1 MGTTDATGGRTTGTG
16 TARATARPG
25 EGEYAPSYA
34 GYVALVPEADILAVL
49 ERQAAE
55 IRDLAASVSPDRE
68 SYRYGDAKW
77 SIRQVL
83 GHLVDGER
91 VFGYRAFCISRG
103 EKAGLPS
110 FDENEYVAEA
120 RSDGI
125 PLRDLADELAV
136 VRESNLSFLR
146 RLSPGEWERAGT
158 ASGKP
163 ITVRALAWVMA
174 GHPRHH
180 VRILRERYGLR

>member
-1 MGTTDATGGRTTGTG
+1 METM
-16 TARATARPG
+16 ARPG
-25 EGEYAPSYA
+25 EGEYTPFYA
-34 GYVALVPEADILAVL
+34 RYVALVPETDILAVL
-49 ERQAAE
+49 ERQAGE
-55 IRDLAASVSPDRE
+55 IRALATSVPADRE
-68 SYRYGDAKW
+68 TYRYGEGKW
-77 SIRQVL
+77 SVRQVL

-103 EKAGLPS
+103 ERAGLPS

-120 RSDGI
+120 RSDAI
-125 PLRDLADELAV
+125 PLRELADELAV
-136 VRESNLSFLR
+136 VRESNLAFLR
-146 RLSPGEWERAGT
+146 RLQPREWERVGT

-180 VRILRERYGLR
+180 VEILRERYGLR